1 VASLYRRLREIG
13 GYKGEFPI
21 SNFEWNVTCMLDS
34 LAARL
39 ALQNRTF
46 EAGELDLLGQLPAK
60 WRAVGDNATADVLE
74 SILADEITH
83 VRFANQW
90 LKFMVQEDRR
100 ILLKIAM
107 AVRFLSA
114 VTAAV
119 APKEGEVG
127 PTGVPF
133 VKPAEKLAPVNIED
147 RKHAEFSDA
156 EIDQFLRQS
165 GFQSI
170 MAGGSEG

>member
-1 VASLYRRLREIG
+1 
-13 GYKGEFPI
+13 
-21 SNFEWNVTCMLDS
+21 
-34 LAARL
+34 
-39 ALQNRTF
+39 
-46 EAGELDLLGQLPAK
+46 
-60 WRAVGDNATADVLE
+60 
-74 SILADEITH
+74 
-83 VRFANQW
+83 
-90 LKFMVQEDRR
+90 MVQEDRR

-170 MAGGSEG
+170 MAAGTEG